1 MPNYTHTQD
10 VCQISV
16 LMDPSVVASVA
27 TGTPASKASLPIRF
41 MSFQPVNAASAQR
54 CKDKLR
60 YVKDVVL
67 ADDTIATP
75 LVLGHVSRLLAA
87 VALSTFPNSAM
98 TGPTPHDRTDHQPV
112 LLRRAS
118 EFIDANV
125 IEDIGL
131 ADIAEAVHVT
141 ARAVQYMFRR
151 HLDTTPL
158 RYLREVRLHY
168 AHEDLLIANRRQDT
182 VTAIAARWGFMHT
195 GRFRGLLLANLR
207 PPPAHHAARLTWLV
221 QLRVVLDWQTEPNED
236 VMENPSNNRE

>member
-1 MPNYTHTQD
+1 VTPNGHHAAWLFAD
-10 VCQISV
+10 VSGV
-16 LMDPSVVASVA
+16 LVTVEARPS
-27 TGTPASKASLPIRF
+27 GE
-41 MSFQPVNAASAQR
+41 
-54 CKDKLR
+54 LR
-60 YVKDVVL
+60 LRRPL

-87 VALSTFPNSAM
+87 VALSTFPNSAT
-98 TGPTPHDRTDHQPV
+98 TGPTPHDRADNQPV

-125 IEDIGL
+125 IEDSGL

-151 HLDTTPL
+151 HLDTAPL
-158 RYLREVRLHY
+158 RYLRDVRLHY

-182 VTAIAARWGFMHT
+182 VTAIAARWGFIHT
-195 GRFRGLLLANLR
+195 GRFRGLLPANLR
-207 PPPAHHAARLTWLV
+207 PQPAHHAARLTWLM
-221 QLRVVLDWQTEPNED
+221 QLRGGAGLQIEPNED